1 MMRKDV
7 KKLGAFACAAIL
19 GLGLTGNT
27 VLAAA
32 PGKADTNVYYTANSS
47 NIDADGKIVMVI
59 PADVNLNKNKTEGTT
74 QLKLKTSNGQNF
86 DQFGQ
91 SFAAKIGVESK
102 NGGKLKN
109 QAGNIEA
116 EYKLSN
122 ESEKKE
128 ADWTNPGNNNE
139 FAQFDYAKDNASSE
153 STKNLKVSVEKQSVE
168 KLEKADPGTQF
179 SDVLTFKV
187 TSLTGEGLQQVQQP

>member
-27 VLAAA
+27 VLAAG
-32 PGKADTNVYYTANSS
+32 PGEADTNVYYTANAS
-47 NIDADGKIVMVI
+47 NIDADGKVVMVI
-59 PADVNLNKNKTEGTT
+59 PADVNLNKNKMSGTT
-74 QLKLKTSNGQNF
+74 KLTLKTSNGQNF

-91 SFAAKIGVESK
+91 GFEAKIGVKSK
-102 NGGKLKN
+102 NSGKLKN
-109 QAGNIEA
+109 GVDAIEA

-122 ESEKKE
+122 KTDKYDV
-128 ADWTNPGNNNE
+128 DWTAANDE
-139 FAQFDYAKDNASSE
+139 FATFNNGNSSTE
-153 STKNLKVSVEKQSVE
+153 KEVVKELEVSVEKSSVDA
-168 KLEKADPGTQF
+168 LEKAAPGTQF

-187 TSLTGEGLQQVQQP
+187 TSLAGDGLNMVQ

>member
-27 VLAAA
+27 VLAAG
-32 PGKADTNVYYTANSS
+32 PGEADTNVYYTANAS
-47 NIDADGKIVMVI
+47 NIDADGKVVMVI
-59 PADVNLNKNKTEGTT
+59 PADVNLNKNKMSGTT
-74 QLKLKTSNGQNF
+74 KLTLKTSNGQNF

-91 SFAAKIGVESK
+91 GFEAKIGVKSK

-109 QAGNIEA
+109 GVDTTIEA
-116 EYKLSN
+116 QYKLSN
-122 ESEKKE
+122 KTDKYDVDWNATNDDFATFNNGNSSTEKEVVKE
-128 ADWTNPGNNNE
+128 LE
-139 FAQFDYAKDNASSE
+139 
-153 STKNLKVSVEKQSVE
+153 VSVEKSSVDA
-168 KLEKADPGTQF
+168 LEKAAPGTQF

-187 TSLTGEGLQQVQQP
+187 TSLTGDGLNMVQ